1 MIYSLIING
10 CIDRQLM
17 HTGIFIGQLVA
28 YLPNETYITANH
40 IHMII
45 GAI

>member
-1 MIYSLIING
+1 MIYSLIIND
-10 CIDRQLM
+10 CTDRQLM

-28 YLPNETYITANH
+28 YLPNETDTTANY